1 MKNAKTILAVLL
13 CAMTLFTV
21 SSSCTKESTSG
32 STSVNTNES
41 TNERKIIGKWIETN
55 EVKYTYDGEGN
66 LLGTE
71 NCHVGDVYEFKS
83 DGSVSIDGFFR
94 KYSINGDELVVG
106 EGNMMVSVR
115 IVELTNSTMIW
126 EYQTEPIHGWGI
138 IEGYYYVY
146 RTVLEKQ

>member
-1 MKNAKTILAVLL
+1 MKTTKRIIAVLL
-13 CAMTLFTV
+13 FAITMTTV
-21 SSSCTKESTSG
+21 LNSCSK
-32 STSVNTNES
+32 ES

-55 EVKYTYDGEGN
+55 EVEYIYDGEGN

-126 EYQTEPIHGWGI
+126 EYQTEDIFGFGV
-138 IEGYYYVY
+138 YSVY